1 MKLEKSKEKKE
12 GFHITITDLTS
23 GETII
28 DADSK
33 AIIGGVACGEKIRS
47 MGFTVCNVTTLMNTL
62 YAADKVVN
70 ELIKKEKKKLL
81 PEVISDLLF
90 GDDDEDEDED
100 EEEDDD
106 D

>member
-1 MKLEKSKEKKE
+1 MELEKSKEKKK

-33 AIIGGVACGEKIRS
+33 AILGSVACDDGVHGI
-47 MGFTVCNVTTLMNTL
+47 GVTACNTL
-62 YAADKVVN
+62 TIINTVNVAEKLVKSTKEKVV
-70 ELIKKEKKKLL
+70 KKVP
-81 PEVISDLLF
+81 PEIISDLLF
-90 GDDDEDEDED
+90 GDDDDDD

-106 D
+106 E

>member
-1 MKLEKSKEKKE
+1 MKFEKSKEKKK
-12 GFHITITDLTS
+12 GYHITITNLTS

-33 AIIGGVACGEKIRS
+33 AIIGGVACGEEIRS
-47 MGFTVCNVTTLMNTL
+47 MGFTACNATTLINTL
-62 YAADKVVN
+62 YAADEVVN
-70 ELIKKEKKKLL
+70 ELIKKEKKKIL

-90 GDDDEDEDED
+90 GDDDDE

-106 D
+106 E

>member
-1 MKLEKSKEKKE
+1 MKFEKSKEKKK

-33 AIIGGVACGEKIRS
+33 AILGSVACEDGVHGIGVTACNMLTIINTVNVAEKLVKS
-47 MGFTVCNVTTLMNTL
+47 TKE
-62 YAADKVVN
+62 KVV
-70 ELIKKEKKKLL
+70 KKVP
-81 PEVISDLLF
+81 PEIISDLLL
-90 GDDDEDEDED
+90 GDDDDDEE

-106 D
+106 E

>member
-1 MKLEKSKEKKE
+1 MKFEKSKEKKK
-12 GFHITITDLTS
+12 GFHITITDLTT
-23 GETII
+23 GDTII
-28 DADSK
+28 DTDSK

-47 MGFTVCNVTTLMNTL
+47 MGFTACNATTLMNTL

-70 ELIKKEKKKLL
+70 ELIKKEKKKIL

-90 GDDDEDEDED
+90 GDDDDDEE

-106 D
+106 E